1 MALRAHVKRVL
12 EKVLAGLATSTLRSR
27 RNPRTVA
34 ILSYHNVVP
43 DADPPLGDAS
53 LHLPLSRFRAQMD
66 ALMRHF
72 RVVPLDALLTDSVEL
87 GIEGGDGIGEAHGI
101 RVAISFD
108 DAYRGAMELG
118 LPELASRDL
127 PATVFVCPGLLGN
140 EGFWWDRFADPAAGV
155 VPPPLRSHVLE
166 RLGGKQEEA
175 MAWAR
180 RKNVPIREMPALY
193 RPGSPE
199 EVEEASAFCSL
210 GAHTWSHVNLANIPE
225 GDARVEMDRS
235 LSWLRKRERAIPHTL
250 SYPYGL
256 SSLAVR
262 AQAARL
268 GFAAGFLV
276 EGGPASPGV
285 LAEAPFLIPRLNI
298 PRGLS
303 LDGFMARVSGLWPW

>member
-1 MALRAHVKRVL
+1 MSLRAHVKRVL
-12 EKVLAGLATSTLRSR
+12 EKVLAGLGTSTLRGR
-27 RNPRTVA
+27 LHPRKVA

-43 DADPPLGDAS
+43 DADPPLGDTS
-53 LHLPLSRFRAQMD
+53 LHLPLSRFRDQMD

-72 RVVPLDALLTDSVEL
+72 QVVPLDVLLSESVGLE
-87 GIEGGDGIGEAHGI
+87 IERGDGISEAHGI
-101 RVAISFD
+101 RVAITFD

-140 EGFWWDRFADPAAGV
+140 EGFWWDRFADPVAGV
-155 VPPPLRSHVLE
+155 VPTPLRSHVLE
-166 RLGGKQEEA
+166 RLGGRQEEA

-180 RKNVPIREMPALY
+180 RENIPLREMPESY
-193 RPGSPE
+193 RPGRLE

-210 GAHTWSHVNLANIPE
+210 GAHTWSHVNLATIPE
-225 GDARVEMDRS
+225 AEARVELDRS
-235 LSWLRKRERAIPHTL
+235 LSWLREREMDIPHTL

-256 SSLAVR
+256 SSEAVR
-262 AQAARL
+262 ALAARL

-276 EGGPASPGV
+276 EGGSAAPGV
-285 LAEAPFLIPRLNI
+285 LVESPFLIPRLNI

-303 LDGFMARVSGLWPW
+303 LDGFIARVSGFWPW

>member
-12 EKVLAGLATSTLRSR
+12 EKALAGLGTSTLRAR
-27 RNPRTVA
+27 LHPRKVA

-43 DADPPLGDAS
+43 DADPPLGDTS

-66 ALMRHF
+66 ALVRHF
-72 RVVPLDALLTDSVEL
+72 RVVPLDALLAESVEP
-87 GIEGGDGIGEAHGI
+87 GIEGGEGIGEAHGI
-101 RVAISFD
+101 RVAITFD

-127 PATVFVCPGLLGN
+127 PATAFVCPGLLGS
-140 EGFWWDRFADPAAGV
+140 EGFWWDRLADPAAGG
-155 VPPPLRSHVLE
+155 VPAPLRSHVLE
-166 RLGGKQEEA
+166 RLGGRQEEA
-175 MAWAR
+175 VAWAR
-180 RKNVPIREMPALY
+180 RENIPLREMPALY

-210 GAHTWSHVNLANIPE
+210 GAHTWSHVNLATIPE
-225 GDARVEMDRS
+225 GEARVELDRS
-235 LSWLRKRERAIPHTL
+235 LSWLREREMDIPHTL

-256 SSLAVR
+256 SSPAVR
-262 AQAARL
+262 ALAARL

-276 EGGPASPGV
+276 EGGPAAPGV
-285 LAEAPFLIPRLNI
+285 LVDAPFLIPRLNI
-298 PRGLS
+298 PRGLT